1 VLDGD
6 DAKVMQRLALLHAK
20 RIALDIAIGNT
31 VQVARRKGISWRLI
45 GLMLEVTGAGARQ
58 RYQERRAPALTGTTA
73 LF

>member
-1 VLDGD
+1 MLDGD

-58 RYQERRAPALTGTTA
+58 KYQERRPPALTGTTA